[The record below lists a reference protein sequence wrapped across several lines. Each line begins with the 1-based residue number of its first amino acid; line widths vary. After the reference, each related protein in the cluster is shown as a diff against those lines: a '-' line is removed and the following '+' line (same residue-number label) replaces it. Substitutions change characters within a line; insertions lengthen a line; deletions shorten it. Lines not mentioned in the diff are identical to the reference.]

1 MNNIITID
9 RFNRLTGQETL
20 HPLVGIADL
29 SGDMLEKGVEQP
41 CSFYALIYNNESL
54 RLINPGEM
62 FKVPSASEKQ
72 TDGYIGVLF
81 HPDLL
86 CDTPLEHSIDSYPYR
101 CSCLKVLC
109 EKEQDPISD
118 CIRCIAKEQNT
129 PLTDI
134 AVR

>member
-62 FKVPSASEKQ
+62 FKIPSASEKQ

-81 HPDLL
+81 IP
-86 CDTPLEHSIDSYPYR
+86 I
-101 CSCLKVLC
+101 CSATLRWNI
-109 EKEQDPISD
+109 P
-118 CIRCIAKEQNT
+118 
-129 PLTDI
+129 
-134 AVR
+134 